1 MNIDELN
8 IFVPG
13 QATPSD
19 VGPFALLTTLVC
31 LTTYPL
37 IQSLGGGACYNP
49 QVAPIASRYQIN
61 FAITKAVVNHC
72 IIYQSLLFNTR

>member
-37 IQSLGGGACYNP
+37 IKSLGGVGACYNH
-49 QVAPIASRYQIN
+49 QVAPIASV
-61 FAITKAVVNHC
+61 AP
-72 IIYQSLLFNTR
+72 NTRNILHTKYGCALLGHITIG

>member
-1 MNIDELN
+1 MRTYFIYNLSNAKIMNIDELN
-8 IFVPG
+8 KC

-37 IQSLGGGACYNP
+37 IQSLGGGAACYNH
-49 QVAPIASRYQIN
+49 QVAPIASV
-61 FAITKAVVNHC
+61 AP
-72 IIYQSLLFNTR
+72 NTRNR

>member
-8 IFVPG
+8 IFFPG

-19 VGPFALLTTLVC
+19 VGPFALLTTLVG

-37 IQSLGGGACYNP
+37 IQSLSGGACYNH
-49 QVAPIASRYQIN
+49 QVAPIASRYQMN
-61 FAITKAVVNHC
+61 FAIKKAVVNHC
-72 IIYQSLLFNTR
+72 IIYKKLERNP

>member
-13 QATPSD
+13 HATPSD
-19 VGPFALLTTLVC
+19 VGPFALLVIFC

-37 IQSLGGGACYNP
+37 IQSLGGGAWYNN
-49 QVAPIASRYQIN
+49 QVAPIAYV
-61 FAITKAVVNHC
+61 AP
-72 IIYQSLLFNTR
+72 NTRNR

>member
-37 IQSLGGGACYNP
+37 IQSLGGGACYNH
-49 QVAPIASRYQIN
+49 QVAPIASRYQMN
-61 FAITKAVVNHC
+61 FAITKCVVNHC
-72 IIYQSLLFNTR
+72 IIYKKKLERNP